1 MINRY
6 REIVRSFNDV
16 NFNKLNAPEDHL
28 AINVRAALKK
38 AKKYWL
44 KLITDSPAYYAAT
57 CLHPYYKHY
66 CANKWRGVQDWLY
79 VLNEGF

>member
-1 MINRY
+1 
-6 REIVRSFNDV
+6 
-16 NFNKLNAPEDHL
+16 
-28 AINVRAALKK
+28 VRAALKK
-38 AKKYWL
+38 AEKYWL

-79 VLNEGF
+79 VLNAGF